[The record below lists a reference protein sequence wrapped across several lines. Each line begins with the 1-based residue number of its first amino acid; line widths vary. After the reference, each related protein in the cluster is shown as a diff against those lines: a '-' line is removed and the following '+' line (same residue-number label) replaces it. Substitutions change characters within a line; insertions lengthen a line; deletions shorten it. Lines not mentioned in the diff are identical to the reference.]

1 MRALAVQP
9 LPGLVD
15 PGVYVRN
22 CYMEPLGLEYVAAAL
37 RDAGHDVE
45 VRHPVRADGE
55 FHDIFESGTYDVVCF
70 SVYTYA
76 LNLCYRCAEAAK
88 RINPD
93 VFVVFGG
100 HHPSLMPEETLANP
114 AVDAVVIGEGE
125 VTCSL
130 LLDHWADGKSL
141 REIPGIG
148 YREGTAVVVNRE
160 SPRIQELDLVPWPV
174 RDPALL
180 RSASN
185 YQVITPP
192 PSGQRAV
199 AQILYS
205 RGCRYDCRY
214 CTSPVMWKHDV
225 KWRSPSSVL
234 DEIEYLSANNGVNL
248 FYFCDLTLN
257 TDKDRL
263 IELCDEFIRRRTRVA
278 WWGLFSPDVLDAEL
292 LSALKSAGCVKLSI
306 GVEGADPES
315 FRFLKGARKVEWDSV
330 ARLFETAWSEDLIT
344 RGFFMIGNEWDTQ
357 DYFEKLEEYIRQ
369 VSMDDVRIGFTV
381 PFPGTAAYAELR
393 ERGGLRSSCFE
404 DYTTE
409 IPVIGNRFSSEEL
422 YEWQRRL
429 AESLYLSPKYAE
441 RVALRCK
448 SHPEFAPSYTEHF
461 AFLSSQAGVSDVMRK
476 RLQLLAVIAEG
487 GSDA

>member
-1 MRALAVQP
+1 
-9 LPGLVD
+9 
-15 PGVYVRN
+15 
-22 CYMEPLGLEYVAAAL
+22 MEPLGLEYVAAAL
-37 RDAGHDVE
+37 RWGGHHVN
-45 VRHPVRADGE
+45 VHHPVCTVAQFSDL
-55 FHDIFESGTYDVVCF
+55 FESTAYNAVCF

-76 LNLCYRCAEAAK
+76 LPLCYECAEAAK

-93 VFVVFGG
+93 VLIVFGG

-125 VTCSL
+125 ITCSL
-130 LLDHWADGKSL
+130 LLDHWADRKSL
-141 REIPGIG
+141 ADVPGIG
-148 YREGTAVVVNRE
+148 YREGSAVVINRE
-160 SPRIQELDLVPWPV
+160 SQRIQDVDSVPWPV

-180 RSASN
+180 RSARN
-185 YQVITPP
+185 YQVIIPP
-192 PSGQRAV
+192 PSGQRGV
-199 AQILYS
+199 AQVLYS

-234 DEIEYLSANNGVNL
+234 DEIEHLSENHGVNL

-257 TDKDRL
+257 TDKHRL
-263 IELCDEFIRRRTRVA
+263 MDLCDEFIRRRTHVA

-292 LSALKSAGCVKLSI
+292 LSALRAAGCVKLSI

-315 FRFLKGARKVEWDSV
+315 FRFLKGPRKVEWDSI
-330 ARLFETAWSEDLIT
+330 ARLFETAWSEGLIT

-357 DYFEKLEEYIRQ
+357 DYFEKLNEYIRQ
-369 VSMDDVRIGFTV
+369 VSMDDMRIGFTV

-409 IPVIGNRFSSEEL
+409 IPVIGNRFSSQEL

-441 RVALRCK
+441 RVALRCE

-461 AFLSSQAGVSDVMRK
+461 AFLNAQACISDALRHQ
-476 RLQLLAVIAEG
+476 LQSLTLIAEEG
-487 GSDA
+487 TNA